1 MCGCGWTAMPGDT
14 LPVLRYGSVL
24 VPAAGAGA
32 RLPAAGWHVPVRLE
46 AHSPARTH
54 AHTHA
59 AGHGDWCGSG
69 QARRGLSAGYPRPD
83 ARSLII
89 ALLRGCVHARACSLA
104 PAQRAHARTPMPAA
118 RARRQRGRA
127 HTVLAAAL
135 LAVLGPHCVH
145 AQRALRIPH
154 PHVTCCAP
162 PASSSPPPCL
172 PASLPSCTSA
182 RACALLVLMRQR
194 LYFFGKPQ
202 KPGATKRSRPKLEIG
217 ATIYC
222 RVNTANRW
230 IYVCICMCEC
240 VYTYSDMCICVYVC
254 MCICVYICDININT
268 ANRCDLFIYTYIH
281 IYI

>member
-172 PASLPSCTSA
+172 PASLPPCLPVRRHVHAHCWCLCGSA
-182 RACALLVLMRQR
+182 SISLGNLKNQVLLKDRGRNSKSELP
-194 LYFFGKPQ
+194 FTAASTP
-202 KPGATKRSRPKLEIG
+202 PIG
-217 ATIYC
+217 GYMC
-222 RVNTANRW
+222 VSVCVN
-230 IYVCICMCEC
+230 VCIHIR
-240 VYTYSDMCICVYVC
+240 ICVYVY
-254 MCICVYICDININT
+254 MCVCV
-268 ANRCDLFIYTYIH
+268 FVYTYVI
-281 IYI
+281 